1 MDFMSLAEE
10 TKKLDAAIK
19 DGSFSCVDVYRQDV
33 KRNRLD
39 WVNRKAHEML
49 EEGKNVLKVGLIESG
64 AWEDSTKLKYQTL
77 YFVGWDEMGEP
88 CLAGRKPQ
96 GFVYTGTHKEIC
108 PVRANGH
115 VKKGTMEVIDY
126 KDSKYII
133 VDNLKDYDEALKA
146 TVGTERKILQV
157 HERLPY
163 GNKVSSLD
171 TVRMIPEDSNLV
183 IVNSTGR
190 FDFVDEHIYDSVENY
205 IDRKEKL
212 DVLKNK
218 HENIGELLTLEG
230 FGKDK
235 VNELGIPGFLYCER
249 ILDPHNVGQKVFVA
263 DDNVKLEAF
272 DWNGNYAEKLMYEKT
287 DIPGVYQS
295 TLLTREGMEIGL
307 VTLDPEKM
315 GKLLDLKCV
324 PAKDKKMSAELDLS
338 DLTKN
343 RGLEIRKDVSKSD
356 DSVELDLSE
365 VGKRKTSVKN
375 KGKGM

>member
-49 EEGKNVLKVGLIESG
+49 EEGKSVLKVGLIESG
-64 AWEDSTKLKYQTL
+64 AWEDSMKLKYQTL

-88 CLAGRKPQ
+88 CLSGRKPQ

-108 PVRANGH
+108 PIRANGH
-115 VKKGTMEVIDY
+115 VKEGTMEVIDY
-126 KDSKYII
+126 KDSKCII

-163 GNKVSSLD
+163 VNKVSSLD
-171 TVRMIPEDSNLV
+171 AVRMIPEDSNLV

-205 IDRKEKL
+205 IERKERL
-212 DVLKNK
+212 YFLKNK
-218 HENIGELLTLEG
+218 GLNVGEFTALEG
-230 FGKDK
+230 FNQGKVD
-235 VNELGIPGFLYCER
+235 ELGVYGLLYCER
-249 ILDPHNVGQKVFVA
+249 PFDLHNVGDKVFVA
-263 DDNVKLEAF
+263 PEDVVLTAKDP
-272 DWNGNYAEKLMYEKT
+272 NGNYAEKVVYDKT
-287 DIPGVYQS
+287 DVPGVYKS
-295 TLLTREGMEIGL
+295 TLVTKEEMTDVNL

-324 PAKDKKMSAELDLS
+324 PAKDKKMSVELDLS

-343 RGLEIRKDVSKSD
+343 RGLEN
-356 DSVELDLSE
+356 
-365 VGKRKTSVKN
+365 N
-375 KGKGM
+375 KGKGMGN

>member
-1 MDFMSLAEE
+1 MDFMSLAEDI
-10 TKKLDAAIK
+10 KKLDTAIK
-19 DGSFSCVDVYRQDV
+19 DGSFTCVDVYRQDV

-126 KDSKYII
+126 KDSKCII

-163 GNKVSSLD
+163 GNNVSSLD
-171 TVRMIPEDSNLV
+171 AVRMIPEDSNLV

-307 VTLDPEKM
+307 VTLDPEMM

-338 DLTKN
+338 GLTKN

-356 DSVELDLSE
+356 DSVELVLSE